1 MDNLDV
7 ADILNTYSEKARN
20 AGSATKPKEIIR
32 ELKKELDLR
41 KIDENIIGIC
51 K

>member
-7 ADILNTYSEKARN
+7 AGILTSYSEKARK
-20 AGSATKPKEIIR
+20 AKSATKLKEIIR
-32 ELKKELDLR
+32 DLRKELDLR
-41 KIDENIIGIC
+41 KIDENIIGIR